1 MNVKKFYEDING
13 NYSSAL
19 SIMMN
24 DALIERMLAKF
35 MNDNAYNDIIAAY
48 NNNDLERVF
57 VLVHT
62 IKGVTGNLALTP
74 LYELAC
80 IITEATRN
88 NPNADIKEEIKKLE
102 EAYSLVASCYQNNAW
117 KSWLTLI

>member
-13 NYSSAL
+13 NYNAAL

-48 NNNDLERVF
+48 QNHDLERVF
-57 VLVHT
+57 VLSHT
-62 IKGVTGNLALTP
+62 FKGVTGNLALTP
-74 LYELAC
+74 LYELAS

-88 NPNADIKEEIKKLE
+88 NPNAEIANEIKKLE
-102 EAYSLVASCYQNNAW
+102 EVYTLVVESYQKNA
-117 KSWLTLI
+117 L

>member
-1 MNVKKFYEDING
+1 MNVKQFYADING
-13 NYSSAL
+13 NYNAAI

-35 MNDNAYNDIIAAY
+35 MNDNAYNEIIAAY
-48 NNNDLERVF
+48 KNNDLERVF
-57 VLVHT
+57 VLSHT
-62 IKGVTGNLALTP
+62 FKGVTGNLALTP

-88 NPNADIKEEIKKLE
+88 NPNADIANEIKKLE
-102 EAYSLVASCYQNNAW
+102 DVYSLVVACYQKNA
-117 KSWLTLI
+117 

>member
-1 MNVKKFYEDING
+1 MNVKKFYEDIGG
-13 NYSSAL
+13 NYNSAI

-35 MNDNAYNDIIAAY
+35 MNDNAYKDIIAAY

-62 IKGVTGNLALTP
+62 FKGVTGNLALTP
-74 LYELAC
+74 LYELSC
-80 IITEATRN
+80 TLTELTRN

-102 EAYSLVASCYQNNAW
+102 VAYSLVASCYQNNA
-117 KSWLTLI
+117 